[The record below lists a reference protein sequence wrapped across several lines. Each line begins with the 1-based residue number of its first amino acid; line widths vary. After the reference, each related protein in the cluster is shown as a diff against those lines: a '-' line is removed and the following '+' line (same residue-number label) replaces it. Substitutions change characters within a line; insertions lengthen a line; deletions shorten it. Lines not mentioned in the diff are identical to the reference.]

1 MLFGVSACSSLVTDM
16 EGTEQTR
23 NLDFPQISPGFPWL
37 AKEPV
42 FVFLG
47 VLSGQARRG
56 SLRNRESAN
65 KRAHAAST
73 SPLFAGLL
81 KMILYINPL
90 FFETG

>member
-1 MLFGVSACSSLVTDM
+1 M
-16 EGTEQTR
+16 EGVEQSP
-23 NLDFPQISPGFPWL
+23 NLDFLQMSPGFPWL

-47 VLSGQARRG
+47 VLSGQAHGG

-73 SPLFAGLL
+73 GPLFGDLF
-81 KMILYINPL
+81 KMILYINSL